1 MKSLVT
7 RILLTVVAL
16 TPLLSWAS
24 PSDPPFKLPERRD
37 LLNLRSAVLET
48 SQGAI
53 FFELFPEDA
62 PWHVA
67 NFKYLADK
75 GFYSGLTFHKY
86 EEGYYIQGGDPRGN
100 GFGGPGYTLPP
111 EFTPRNHKFGILG
124 MARKPDGYGATGAQN
139 NPQRRSSGSQFYMIL
154 GDAPQMDGEYTIF
167 GKIVDGFDTLKRL
180 RSGDKINKLV
190 VFVRKSGGR

>member
-1 MKSLVT
+1 MKSL
-7 RILLTVVAL
+7 LTAIAFVIFGFLA
-16 TPLLSWAS
+16 SNGWAS
-24 PSDPPFKLPERRD
+24 PSDPPFQLPDRRD
-37 LLNLRSAVLET
+37 VLKLRSAALET
-48 SQGAI
+48 SQGTI

-111 EFTPRNHKFGILG
+111 EFTPRNHRLGTLG
-124 MARKPDGYGATGAQN
+124 MARKPDGYKASGLQT
-139 NPQRRSSGSQFYMIL
+139 NPERRSSGSQFYMIL
-154 GDAPQMDGEYTIF
+154 GDAPQMDSEYTVF
-167 GKIVDGFDTLKRL
+167 GKVVDGLDVLKRL
-180 RSGDKINKLV
+180 RSGDTIKKLT
-190 VFVRKSGGR
+190 VFVRQSGGR

>member
-1 MKSLVT
+1 MKSLLTTIAFV
-7 RILLTVVAL
+7 IFGLLPSTG
-16 TPLLSWAS
+16 WAS
-24 PSDPPFKLPERRD
+24 PSDPPFQLPNRGD
-37 LLNLRSAVLET
+37 TLKLRSAALET
-48 SQGAI
+48 SQGTI

-111 EFTPRNHKFGILG
+111 EFTPRNHRLGTLG
-124 MARKPDGYGATGAQN
+124 MARKPDGYKASGLQT
-139 NPQRRSSGSQFYMIL
+139 NPERRSSGSQFYMIL
-154 GDAPQMDGEYTIF
+154 GDAPQMDSEYTVF
-167 GKIVDGFDTLKRL
+167 GKVVDGLDVLRRL
-180 RSGDKINKLV
+180 RSGDTIKKLT
-190 VFVRKSGGR
+190 VFVRQSGGR